1 MRHKHRLVILGMLIQ
16 AFAIPAAADSG
27 AMLFQ
32 LRHDFGDQSVT
43 RIELRVVSEDR
54 TAPIYAVPAVPIL
67 SSNADEITIMNLD
80 QGKDSSRFCDRHRS
94 GCLAVVGTVMFGAI
108 LYSAE
113 KAHTKELFSV
123 PIPARATRS
132 P

>member
-1 MRHKHRLVILGMLIQ
+1 MRHKHRIVILGVLIQ
-16 AFAIPAAADSG
+16 VFAIPAAADSG

-43 RIELRVVSEDR
+43 RVELRVISDDHR
-54 TAPIYAVPAVPIL
+54 APIYATRALPIL
-67 SSNADEITIMNLD
+67 SSNAEEITIMNLD
-80 QGKDSSRFCDRHRS
+80 QGKGSSSFCDRHRS
-94 GCLAVVGTVMFGAI
+94 GCLAIVGAVLIGAS

-113 KAHTKELFSV
+113 KEHTKDVIANGLL
-123 PIPARATRS
+123 ARS